1 VVDERRRGDPVTGV
15 LGTLSEAWDEVRVH
29 KSRVL
34 LSLVGVFLAVFAMT
48 SVTALGLMVAQVQ
61 QEVGERTGGR
71 AATVAVS
78 AYDPVTGMP
87 PDAQKW
93 DVAVADLVER
103 YDITT
108 AASIAWTETR
118 FRMPGGTMGVQT
130 RRVSPSYGTLHRIE
144 PIEGRWLRDGDREN
158 LSPSI
163 VVNEAFLTALGHADL
178 SGRPTVVIAGS
189 TPVRATIVGVVR
201 EGYGE
206 ELVVYRVDRSAG
218 PADDAAAADPAM
230 AMVNGPSTL
239 ELWVPADQ
247 VDQVMETVRHDLGLA
262 LGGLQVDTYRADPQG
277 AEETIALLRLAIRGA
292 GAVVLVL
299 GGLGVLNI
307 GLVTVRQRI
316 REIGVRRS
324 FGATSGRIFAA
335 VMLESV
341 CATALAGLLAVGA
354 SIVLVRNLPLEQL
367 LNNGIPIADL
377 PGFPVA
383 AAVEGMI
390 AATAVGALAGLLPAT
405 IAVRAKV
412 IDAIRF

>member
-1 VVDERRRGDPVTGV
+1 MTGL
-15 LGTLSEAWDEVRVH
+15 LGTLAEAWDEVRVH
-29 KSRVL
+29 KTRVL

-61 QEVGERTGGR
+61 QEMGERSGGR
-71 AATVAVS
+71 AATVAIS
-78 AYDPVTGMP
+78 AWDPATGMP
-87 PDAQKW
+87 PDAAEW
-93 DVAVADLVER
+93 DAAVADLVER
-103 YDITT
+103 YDIAT
-108 AASIAWTETR
+108 AATVSWGETR
-118 FRMPGGTMGVQT
+118 FRMPGGTMAVQT
-130 RRVSPSYGTLHRIE
+130 RRVSPNYGDLHRIE
-144 PIEGRWLRDGDREN
+144 PVEGRWLREGDREN
-158 LSPSI
+158 LSPAI
-163 VVNEAFLTALGHADL
+163 VVNEAFMTALGLPDL
-178 SGRPTVVIAGS
+178 STRPTVVVGGPD
-189 TPVRATIVGVVR
+189 PVRATIVGVVR

-206 ELVVYRVDRSAG
+206 EVLAYRIDRSAG
-218 PADDAAAADPAM
+218 PWDTTTAPDPAAAM
-230 AMVNGPSTL
+230 YGGPSTL

-247 VDQVMETVRHDLGLA
+247 TDQVMETVRHDLALA
-262 LGGLQVDTYRADPQG
+262 LDGVQVDAYRTDPQG

-292 GAVVLVL
+292 GAVVLIL

-324 FGATSGRIFAA
+324 FGATSGRIFGA

-341 CATALAGLLAVGA
+341 CATALAGVIAVGA
-354 SIVLVRNLPLEQL
+354 SIVLVRNLPLDRL

-390 AATAVGALAGLLPAT
+390 AATAVGALAGLLPAI

>member
-1 VVDERRRGDPVTGV
+1 MTGL
-15 LGTLSEAWDEVRVH
+15 LGTLAEAWDEVRVH
-29 KSRVL
+29 KARVL

-61 QEVGERTGGR
+61 QELGERSGGR

-78 AYDPVTGMP
+78 AWEPSTGMP
-87 PDAQKW
+87 PDSKRW

-103 YDITT
+103 YDIAT
-108 AASIAWTETR
+108 AATISWGETR
-118 FRMPGGTMGVQT
+118 FRMPGGTMAVQT
-130 RRVSPSYGTLHRIE
+130 RRVSPNYGELHRVE
-144 PIEGRWLRDGDREN
+144 PIEGRWLREGDREN

-163 VVNEAFLTALGHADL
+163 VVNEAFMTALGVPDL
-178 SGRPTVVIAGS
+178 AGRPTVVIGGPS
-189 TPVRATIVGVVR
+189 PVTATIVGVVR

-206 ELVVYRVDRSAG
+206 ELVAYRVDRSAG
-218 PADDAAAADPAM
+218 PWDTAVDPAAGM
-230 AMVNGPSTL
+230 YGSPSTL

-247 VDQVMETVRHDLGLA
+247 VDQVMDTVRNDLSLA
-262 LGGLQVDTYRADPQG
+262 LGGGLQVDAYRTDPQG
-277 AEETIALLRLAIRGA
+277 AEETIAMLRLAIRGA
-292 GAVVLVL
+292 GTVVLIL

-324 FGATSGRIFAA
+324 FGATSGRIFSA

-354 SIVLVRNLPLEQL
+354 SIVLVRNLPLERL
-367 LNNGIPIADL
+367 LNNGIPIADM

-390 AATAVGALAGLLPAT
+390 AATAVGALAGLLPAI

>member
-1 VVDERRRGDPVTGV
+1 MTGV
-15 LGTLSEAWDEVRVH
+15 LGTLVEAWDEVRVH
-29 KSRVL
+29 RSRVL

-61 QEVGERTGGR
+61 QELGERMGGR
-71 AATVAVS
+71 AATVAIN
-78 AYDPVTGMP
+78 AWDPSTGMAP
-87 PDAQKW
+87 GGEEW
-93 DVAVADLVER
+93 DTAVAELVER
-103 YDITT
+103 YGITT
-108 AASIAWTETR
+108 AASVSYGETR
-118 FRMPGGTMGVQT
+118 FRMPGCTVSVQT
-130 RRVSPSYGTLHRIE
+130 RRVSPNYGGLHRIE
-144 PIEGRWLRDGDREN
+144 PIEGRWLREGDREN
-158 LSPSI
+158 LSPAI
-163 VVNEAFLTALGHADL
+163 VVNEAFMTALGVPDL
-178 SGRPTVVIAGS
+178 SSRPTVVIGGPD
-189 TPVRATIVGVVR
+189 PVRATIVGVVR

-206 ELVVYRVDRSAG
+206 ELMAYRIDRSSGPWAEAG
-218 PADDAAAADPAM
+218 AVDPAN
-230 AMVNGPSTL
+230 AMYGGPNTL

-247 VDQVMETVRHDLGLA
+247 AEQVMETVRHDLSLA
-262 LGGLQVDTYRADPQG
+262 LGGLQVDAFRSDPQG

-292 GAVVLVL
+292 GTVVLIL

-354 SIVLVRNLPLEQL
+354 SIVLVRNLPLERL

-390 AATAVGALAGLLPAT
+390 AATAVGALAGLLPAI

>member
-1 VVDERRRGDPVTGV
+1 MTGV
-15 LGTLSEAWDEVRVH
+15 MGALAEAWDEVRVH
-29 KSRVL
+29 RTRVL

-61 QEVGERTGGR
+61 QEVSERTGGR

-78 AYDPVTGMP
+78 AYDLSTGMP
-87 PDAQKW
+87 PHPEKW
-93 DVAVADLVER
+93 DAAVADLVER
-103 YDITT
+103 YDIAT
-108 AASIAWTETR
+108 AATISWGETR
-118 FRMPGGTMGVQT
+118 FRMPGGTMAVQT
-130 RRVSPSYGTLHRIE
+130 RRVSPNYGELHRVE
-144 PIEGRWLRDGDREN
+144 PIEGRWLREGDREN

-163 VVNEAFLTALGHADL
+163 VVNEAFLTALGVPDL
-178 SGRPTVVIAGS
+178 SSRPTVVIGGPS
-189 TPVRATIVGVVR
+189 PVVATIVGVVR

-206 ELVVYRVDRSAG
+206 ELVAYRVDRSAG
-218 PADDAAAADPAM
+218 PWDAATAGDPAT
-230 AMVNGPSTL
+230 AMYNGPSTL

-247 VDQVMETVRHDLGLA
+247 VDQVMEAVKHDLSLA
-262 LGGLQVDTYRADPQG
+262 LGGGLQVDAHRADPQG
-277 AEETIALLRLAIRGA
+277 AEETIAMLRLAIRGA
-292 GAVVLVL
+292 GTVVLIL

-341 CATALAGLLAVGA
+341 CATALAGVLAVGA
-354 SIVLVRNLPLEQL
+354 SIVLVRNLPLERL
-367 LNNGIPIADL
+367 LNNGIPIADM

-383 AAVEGMI
+383 AAVEGLI
-390 AATAVGALAGLLPAT
+390 AATAVGALAGLLPAI

>member
-1 VVDERRRGDPVTGV
+1 MTGV
-15 LGTLSEAWDEVRVH
+15 LGTLAEAWDEVRVH
-29 KSRVL
+29 KTRVL

-61 QEVGERTGGR
+61 QEVGERMGGR
-71 AATVAVS
+71 AATVSVTAW
-78 AYDPVTGMP
+78 DPATGMTP
-87 PDAQKW
+87 AGEEW
-93 DVAVADLVER
+93 EAAVADLVER
-103 YDITT
+103 YGITT
-108 AASIAWTETR
+108 AAGISHGETR
-118 FRMPGGTMGVQT
+118 FRMPGGTVPVQT
-130 RRVSPSYGTLHRIE
+130 RRVSPSYGELHRIE
-144 PIEGRWLRDGDREN
+144 PIEGRWLREGDRES
-158 LSPSI
+158 LSPAI
-163 VVNEAFLTALGHADL
+163 VVNEAFLTALGVSDL
-178 SGRPTVVIAGS
+178 ASRPTVVIGGPD
-189 TPVRATIVGVVR
+189 PVRATIVGVVR

-206 ELVVYRVDRSAG
+206 ELLAYRIDRSAG
-218 PADDAAAADPAM
+218 PWGEAGVVDPAN
-230 AMVNGPSTL
+230 AMYGGPSTL

-247 VDQVMETVRHDLGLA
+247 AEQVMETVRHDLSLA
-262 LGGLQVDTYRADPQG
+262 LGDVQVDAYRSDPQG

-292 GAVVLVL
+292 GTVVLIL

-341 CATALAGLLAVGA
+341 CATALAGLIAVGA
-354 SIVLVRNLPLEQL
+354 SIVLVRNLPLERL

-390 AATAVGALAGLLPAT
+390 AAAAVGALAGLLPAI